1 MSRYEAFN
9 EALKEEERWEDAILT
24 LREPRVQEEPSPG
37 SRGRASRGG
46 RAAGPK
52 ASFSEGLSP
61 PAQAS
66 GPAWSA
72 GFLCN
77 SCSSEGHSSSLPKD
91 AAGLLSRKSAPCR
104 APGHGSQAAAVP
116 STLDALGFP
125 PFFSPS
131 LAALGAQGHP
141 EPEGPVPW
149 DLSAGQ
155 QSAASSRAAS
165 CLLLL
170 RRSPRPVCP
179 LGSPSSLSLLSCL
192 ISPL

>member
-1 MSRYEAFN
+1 MRGCHP
-9 EALKEEERWEDAILT
+9 DA
-24 LREPRVQEEPSPG
+24 QGAQSPG
-37 SRGRASRGG
+37 RTLTRPEGESLPQVGGSRTQGVFLRWS
-46 RAAGPK
+46 
-52 ASFSEGLSP
+52 LSLLLRL
-61 PAQAS
+61 PAW
-66 GPAWSA
+66 AWSA

-77 SCSSEGHSSSLPKD
+77 SCSSAGHYHSRPKD
-91 AAGLLSRKSAPCR
+91 ASRQVSRKRAPCR

-116 STLDALGFP
+116 STHPWDALGFP

-155 QSAASSRAAS
+155 QSAASSQAAS
-165 CLLLL
+165 HLLLL
-170 RRSPRPVCP
+170 RWSPRLVCSF
-179 LGSPSSLSLLSCL
+179 GSPSSLSLLSCL